1 MAMDVVVH
9 PNGQTVYVSHGQL
22 GTPAAP
28 DAGIYKSTNAGSTW
42 TQLGGG
48 LPTTDF
54 GRTPLSISADGSVVF
69 AGVSNA
75 STRQITGLY
84 RSTNAGSTWQLRDG
98 SENWASSQAWYDNA
112 IAVSPFDS
120 NLILCAGLDVYRS
133 STGGSNLSQITGW
146 YLGYEGDV
154 PAGGPE
160 GPSDYV
166 HADQHAFLW
175 DTSSIVYVACD
186 GGVFR
191 STDAGLNWT
200 GLNGGLQTTQFYNGF
215 ANGVTT
221 QALALGGL
229 QDNGTVL
236 YEGSNSWN
244 KTFGGDGGW
253 CAIDPSNENVLYE
266 EYVYLNMYKSTDG
279 GGNWFEIHDGSSGS
293 ANFIAPFVICPTAP
307 NRLYAGMR
315 AVQRSTNGGG
325 TWSFLGGTS
334 NWNGTPVASIA
345 VSNLD
350 EDYLVAG
357 TGSSST
363 SATIEIRRSTNG
375 GNSWAVASGL
385 PDRYPTDFTY
395 YPTDPNVVWGV
406 FSGYGTGHVFRS
418 TDAGFTWADV
428 SGNLPDIPHQ
438 CVAVDPMD
446 SDWAY
451 VGTDLGVFRTID
463 GGVTWTDFNPG
474 IPTAMV
480 LDLAIKLDDR
490 LMRAATF
497 GNGVWE
503 IQLPSAATGVE
514 VVSAARSD
522 FELGAATPNPF
533 RDGTAVSFTL
543 SRPTTVSLAVFDTAG
558 RRVRTLVEGERT
570 AGTQEAH
577 WDGRD
582 ASGSRVAAGVYFV
595 RFDAE
600 GFSRTAK
607 ITHLR

>member
-1 MAMDVVVH
+1 
-9 PNGQTVYVSHGQL
+9 
-22 GTPAAP
+22 
-28 DAGIYKSTNAGSTW
+28 
-42 TQLGGG
+42 
-48 LPTTDF
+48 
-54 GRTPLSISADGSVVF
+54 VVF

-236 YEGSNSWN
+236 YEGNNSWN

-279 GGNWFEIHDGSSGS
+279 GGDWFEIHDGSSGS

-315 AVQRSTNGGG
+315 AVQRSTKA
-325 TWSFLGGTS
+325 
-334 NWNGTPVASIA
+334 PVA
-345 VSNLD
+345 
-350 EDYLVAG
+350 
-357 TGSSST
+357 
-363 SATIEIRRSTNG
+363 
-375 GNSWAVASGL
+375 
-385 PDRYPTDFTY
+385 
-395 YPTDPNVVWGV
+395 
-406 FSGYGTGHVFRS
+406 
-418 TDAGFTWADV
+418 
-428 SGNLPDIPHQ
+428 
-438 CVAVDPMD
+438 
-446 SDWAY
+446 
-451 VGTDLGVFRTID
+451 
-463 GGVTWTDFNPG
+463 
-474 IPTAMV
+474 
-480 LDLAIKLDDR
+480 
-490 LMRAATF
+490 
-497 GNGVWE
+497 
-503 IQLPSAATGVE
+503 
-514 VVSAARSD
+514 AR
-522 FELGAATPNPF
+522 
-533 RDGTAVSFTL
+533 
-543 SRPTTVSLAVFDTAG
+543 
-558 RRVRTLVEGERT
+558 
-570 AGTQEAH
+570 
-577 WDGRD
+577 
-582 ASGSRVAAGVYFV
+582 
-595 RFDAE
+595 
-600 GFSRTAK
+600 
-607 ITHLR
+607 